1 MVKDRKRILLAVDGS
16 EQAFEAVRYVN
27 RLLPPNRMEVVLFHV
42 MTRVPESFWDM
53 EKEPTLR
60 QKLGDTGAWESQ
72 QKKEIQEFMEK
83 ARCLFLDQNI
93 PEDAVSIKIQE
104 RKVGIA
110 RDIIHESQKDYDGVV
125 VGRWGMSML
134 KDFLWGSIANKL
146 IGRLINIPLC
156 VVGGTSQIGKILMAI
171 DASEGAMRALDY
183 IGAMVD
189 TSHWEVTLFHAIREF
204 DTEELHRAEKSMA
217 SVFETASRHLE
228 EAGFNRNQIDLKTV
242 TGVHSRA
249 AVIITEALKGG
260 YGTIVVGRRGL
271 TNVEE
276 FIMGRVSNKVIHMAR
291 EMAVWVVS

>member
-1 MVKDRKRILLAVDGS
+1 VVKDRKRILLAVDGS

-27 RLLPPNRMEVVLFHV
+27 RLLPPNRMEIVLFHV

-60 QKLGDTGAWESQ
+60 QKLGDTGARESQ

-93 PEDAVSIKIQE
+93 PEDAVSIKIRE

-242 TGVHSRA
+242 TGAHSRA